1 MWSACHNSGSIAAQP
16 SRWRFV
22 RATMILVKLVHMAN
36 TARDAEGLSYA
47 DIGARFGV
55 SRTHV
60 RALLRDAERNGDVSV
75 SGRGGKFVELRPLNP
90 AGV

>member
-1 MWSACHNSGSIAAQP
+1 
-16 SRWRFV
+16 
-22 RATMILVKLVHMAN
+22 MILVKLVHMAN

-60 RALLRDAERNGDVSV
+60 RALLRDAERNADVSV